1 MFLRERTAFPVVLYG
16 LYLAFLGL
24 SFRAVSSAL
33 RPFVLCGCLEVGSES
48 YTPVDV
54 GFSLF
59 LVDETAVMV
68 GGFFGMGLD
77 DLRTL
82 QQEDPRTMALM
93 D

>member
-48 YTPVDV
+48 YTPAGV

-68 GGFFGMGLD
+68 VVLLHGLD